1 MTVQEMPFQERCRLS
16 AMCVCQRGIAF
27 PSYFAC
33 LMVKIRF
40 FLKLLGKS
48 IVVGRGYVEFY
59 SFANTKK
66 LQRLCAKW
74 LSPEPIRKDEKNR
87 DERNGRG

>member
-16 AMCVCQRGIAF
+16 AICVCQRGIAF

-40 FLKLLGKS
+40 LKKLLGRS
-48 IVVGRGYVEFY
+48 IVGG
-59 SFANTKK
+59 
-66 LQRLCAKW
+66 RLCAKL